1 MATARAGL
9 QFEWFN
15 LLQLPLHGD
24 VQLHSLFTMAALDAL
39 SCGVDSAVDD
49 MVGGACEDE
58 HLPRTRR
65 AVEEG
70 IAAGLHFGAQ
80 VSVFKDGVEVGD
92 LAVGRRGPDGGPMTS
107 DAVLPWWS
115 SVKPCLAVL
124 AGLAVD
130 RGHLR
135 SLRDPVSRYVP
146 EFAAGG
152 KAAITIEDVLTHAA
166 GLVCAGAAES
176 HRGEPWDVV
185 VAATCKAAPEWA
197 PIGAKNGYQMGGA
210 FHCVAEAVRRAWPGD
225 RSYGELLR
233 REVFEPLGA
242 RGCFCGVPFEM
253 AGCGEMPAAGGGAF
267 AGTFEL
273 SGGSAVDD
281 GSRSLRALLSEDPAG
296 AGRGPARGLAALYRR
311 LLLDARDGDVPGRL
325 LEAATARRMGETVHP
340 STFDVVQG
348 LELDVGRA
356 MYARPNFGGPYASP
370 ASFGHG
376 GSRSSFGFGDPAVGL
391 AVGVIFDGR
400 PDADAHRDRCRSVM
414 AALYEDLGLTAT

>member
-1 MATARAGL
+1 M
-9 QFEWFN
+9 
-15 LLQLPLHGD
+15 
-24 VQLHSLFTMAALDAL
+24 HSLFTMAALDAL

-107 DAVLPWWS
+107 DAILPWWS

-185 VAATCKAAPEWA
+185 VAATCGARRRAGFDDERRSPRVVGRAAPEWA

-253 AGCGEMPAAGGGAF
+253 AGCGALPAAGGGAF

-325 LEAATARRMGETVHP
+325 LEAATARRMGETVHA

-414 AALYEDLGLTAT
+414 AALYEDLGLTTT

>member
-15 LLQLPLHGD
+15 LLQEPLHGD
-24 VQLHSLFTMAALDAL
+24 VQLPSLFTMAALDAL

-225 RSYGELLR
+225 RTYGELLR
-233 REVFEPLGA
+233 REVFEPVGA

-253 AGCGEMPAAGGGAF
+253 AGCGEMPAAGGGNF

-325 LEAATARRMGETVHP
+325 LEAATARTMGETVHP

-400 PDADAHRDRCRSVM
+400 PDADAHRARCRSVM
-414 AALYEDLGLTAT
+414 AALYEDLGLTTT

>member
-242 RGCFCGVPFEM
+242 TGCFCGVPFEM

-414 AALYEDLGLTAT
+414 AALYEDLGLT

>member
-107 DAVLPWWS
+107 DAILPWWS

-414 AALYEDLGLTAT
+414 AALYEDLGLT

>member
-107 DAVLPWWS
+107 DAILPWWS

-225 RSYGELLR
+225 RTYGELLR
-233 REVFEPLGA
+233 REVFEPVGA

-414 AALYEDLGLTAT
+414 AALYEDLGLT

>member
-1 MATARAGL
+1 
-9 QFEWFN
+9 
-15 LLQLPLHGD
+15 
-24 VQLHSLFTMAALDAL
+24 MAALDAL
-39 SCGVDSAVDD
+39 SCGVDSAVASDD
-49 MVGGACEDE
+49 MVGSDE

-107 DAVLPWWS
+107 DAILPWWS

-210 FHCVAEAVRRAWPGD
+210 FHCVAEAVRRAWPGG

-233 REVFEPLGA
+233 REVFEPVGA
-242 RGCFCGVPFEM
+242 TGCFCGVPFEM

-311 LLLDARDGDVPGRL
+311 LLLDATDGDVPGRL

-348 LELDVGRA
+348 CVEF
-356 MYARPNFGGPYASP
+356 NHWFGWS
-370 ASFGHG
+370 
-376 GSRSSFGFGDPAVGL
+376 
-391 AVGVIFDGR
+391 
-400 PDADAHRDRCRSVM
+400 
-414 AALYEDLGLTAT
+414 

>member
-1 MATARAGL
+1 
-9 QFEWFN
+9 
-15 LLQLPLHGD
+15 
-24 VQLHSLFTMAALDAL
+24 
-39 SCGVDSAVDD
+39 
-49 MVGGACEDE
+49 
-58 HLPRTRR
+58 
-65 AVEEG
+65 
-70 IAAGLHFGAQ
+70 
-80 VSVFKDGVEVGD
+80 
-92 LAVGRRGPDGGPMTS
+92 
-107 DAVLPWWS
+107 
-115 SVKPCLAVL
+115 
-124 AGLAVD
+124 
-130 RGHLR
+130 
-135 SLRDPVSRYVP
+135 
-146 EFAAGG
+146 
-152 KAAITIEDVLTHAA
+152 
-166 GLVCAGAAES
+166 
-176 HRGEPWDVV
+176 
-185 VAATCKAAPEWA
+185 
-197 PIGAKNGYQMGGA
+197 MGGA

>member
-414 AALYEDLGLTAT
+414 AALYEDLGLT